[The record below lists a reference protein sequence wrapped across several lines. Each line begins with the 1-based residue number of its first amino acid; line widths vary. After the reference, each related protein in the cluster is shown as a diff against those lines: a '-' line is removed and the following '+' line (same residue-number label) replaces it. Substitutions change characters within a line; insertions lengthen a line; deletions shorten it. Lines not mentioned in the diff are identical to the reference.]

1 MPLAA
6 RGMCRTR
13 RNCAHNRIRIIRIQ
27 SECGLLLRPRARA
40 PGGGLDCY
48 RIGLA
53 WRDEPASTYTRH
65 RVEREPF
72 GDRRLRNA
80 SGWTEATFVEGGG
93 ERLERR
99 NSTCGHGGQKLKSV
113 QAQV

>member
-6 RGMCRTR
+6 RGMCRAR

-48 RIGLA
+48 RIGPA
-53 WRDEPASTYTRH
+53 RRDEPASTYTRH

-72 GDRRLRNA
+72 GGRRLRDA
-80 SGWTEATFVEGGG
+80 SGWTEATFVERCG
-93 ERLERR
+93 ERLERG
-99 NSTCGHGGQKLKSV
+99 NSTSGHGREKLKWV